1 MKYIKQQILHDR
13 KIGDRQLIITGDG
26 NIELTPGSGT
36 VTINGDLRVTG
47 NATGPTNSLTYYV
60 SLEGDDDNDGLGS
73 GPDRAKRT
81 VKAAVEAAPAGATIQ
96 LAPGDYY
103 ENNPI
108 TLKERQTVRG
118 DSLRN
123 VQIWPL
129 NNTDDIFFVDNAC
142 YIFQVTFRGLR
153 DPGWCVRIKPGA
165 LVTTSPYVQNC
176 TNMNG
181 PWLNDGTEFVPFQ
194 TVQIEGVAP
203 SARPIINNPDVPLAK
218 RVNETGGGN
227 GMLVDGNEYDQR
239 SLVFSMVADAFT
251 QIAQGGIGF
260 HITNFGYTQI
270 VSCFSVFT
278 RIGFLATKGGYLSI
292 SNSVSDFGTFAIIAD
307 GLFDEIYTTARPSQ
321 DYFSSVGSIT
331 VNSAGAGYV
340 SAPVVVIDPPTTP
353 GGVQATGQASIDP
366 STGQV
371 TAVSVLNAG
380 SGYDF
385 LPTIQFVGGGFS
397 VPATA
402 TVNLTTN
409 QVIEVNSLRD
419 QPQVGSIIQFEGDNT
434 KYYVTETDVTTQPFI
449 YDESVCRRDV
459 RRIVDAVLGDMV
471 MGTNYQAIAAGRSYL
486 RSTSQVVLLQQLE
499 PTIYGIEAARDE
511 MLARIPDSDPANE
524 DARYAIIEAFAIITD
539 IISQGDSTARPDI
552 DYNNLLTI
560 DSGTIAAKNNILA
573 NKEFIIEEVTKYIAE
588 QFTNLSYNQDKCER
602 DTTLITIGTAYDV
615 ALGTNYNSV
624 INGIAYARSSSSAVT
639 ERQKTQTVASL
650 EYLKDRILDLSNVAA
665 DSTATTRATNSI
677 DEIIEIVNG
686 LDFDVATCRRD
697 INYIIDSTAFDA
709 ALGTNYNAV
718 TAGLSYQR
726 APSAYVLS
734 AQFEQTKDA
743 IRYLKTVAAEY
754 LSSNSTA
761 VSRSNAAF
769 NEILDIIENGV
780 GSADALT
787 WTNIPTA
794 NKNYARALLQAN
806 RTFISTELTDWI
818 DAQIAANTGN
828 PSSPWYNFTYNSA
841 TCARDTRYIV
851 DAISFDVQYSGN
863 FATRRAADA
872 YFTSAVSVLPES
884 QKEPT
889 ALAFAQLAS
898 IVSDIVTETYS
909 GQTTTGNPASVT
921 EANQVDALV
930 QIVEDVITADDL
942 TGLPTLVQPDTSWVT
957 SGIITAVNN
966 YKDPNSKNLITD
978 DVIAQIDVDITNA
991 SAIVFPEPTGVVVTR
1006 ANAKDQL
1013 IANRQFIVDDVIAFI
1028 TQSYPTLDYDEKRC
1042 ARDTGYIIDALIY
1055 DILYGSNSASR
1066 TVAESYYV
1074 GTIAQLGTDSNE
1086 ITATQAAYV
1095 HLQDI
1100 ATAVILGQ
1108 TVSPT
1113 PGNTT
1118 SQDTSSGNAS
1128 GVETDKLSSLVQIVI
1143 DVIDAGNLDNL
1154 PDIEYPSISWVSSAT
1169 RTASTSIFAQR
1180 NNFATDLT
1188 TYILE
1193 TFPDFTYDR
1202 EKCKRDVGLIIDAV
1216 ARDIRLNTNHNSIVA
1231 GLAYRRATARVV
1243 DEEQLPATL
1252 LALRYLGTLVEA
1264 IVENNTTLLARV
1276 QDRFDVLLT
1285 AIEFGTLPSEG
1296 TTYPSPA
1303 IASQALID
1311 SARQLQDN
1319 RAFLIEETIAW
1330 INDNYFVYDAA
1341 KCARDSQLILDAVA
1355 LDLVLGTNYNSVT
1368 AGLAYY
1374 NATASAVI
1382 SDQKTETIAAITHL
1396 RSQVATLIA
1405 SSASSVTRT
1414 NAAFNEIIDII
1425 QNGVVS
1431 ADALTWTDPGVDP
1444 NKADARVLLQT
1455 NRTFII
1461 NDVIS
1466 YINTNYPSLVYD
1478 TAKCQRDTGYIIDA
1492 LSHDVQYGT
1501 NFASKAAATLYF
1513 EGSVSVLPSGEKAA
1527 TSAAFTH
1534 LADVAAQVVI
1544 ENYPGQS
1551 TTGNP
1556 ASSTEMDEI
1565 AGLVSIITDVI
1576 DADDLTSLPADVDP
1590 DLTWVNSQFVDSRN
1604 LILAS
1609 GDSTSA
1615 DLVQSVID
1623 YINENLDGLS
1633 YNETACRRDTGY
1645 LVDAVTHD
1653 MLYGG
1658 NRSILISARAYFD
1671 DGMSTIIGQ
1680 EVETAAALEHLRDV
1694 SSLVIEGTSVTPTTG
1709 NTETQVLTPGFGTST
1724 QSTIAE
1730 GLYDIVITA
1739 ISDSSGLATTPPN
1752 SNPSYSWLSA
1762 DIRLG
1767 AEAVEAASTTMQ
1779 QQVIDWITENII
1791 SFSYNVDKCA
1801 RDTSYIIEAAV
1812 YDMMYGG
1819 NKQTRRAAEAY
1830 YNGAILGAALVG
1842 NADQIGVTE
1851 YTYKHLANVLSSVA
1865 QNIAITPSAGVTLVQ
1880 NTAGTDGSTG
1890 AASYIS
1896 TMVYKIADVVRYG
1909 NTSLPTEVDHN
1920 YDGLGDA
1927 GLNVKR
1933 ELILDDLDDIEDA
1946 AISSLNLE
1954 YGGVA
1959 ELTLFPGLLSVLE
1972 GTLGSMQNV
1981 STVSTAGHAFEY
1993 VGAGITYNALPFF
2006 GGTPIAENEFVETNT
2021 GKVFVTST
2029 DQIGN
2034 FRVGNFFNVNALT
2047 GAITLNANQINLQ
2060 GLSSVGPF
2068 QRNGIPVGV
2077 QLQEVSNST
2086 NLVASTGSADANT
2099 VPTQFA
2105 VVNYVENRYLNK
2117 LTGGTVNGNVTF
2129 DENITVDGGELST
2142 ISTEFDLIADNA
2154 NVVNFATG
2162 ATSITIGASIGTTTI
2177 RHDVVIDGTA
2187 DITGDVTV
2195 IGDFSVTIPDEV
2207 QQAFNVSQGTEDYIS
2222 IDTREAL
2229 EKITFGPQPK
2239 VEIQNVTQSDSGT
2252 TDTGAL
2258 VIAGG
2263 VGIGKNLSVG
2273 GDIYFEGTIIST
2285 SSSSLSLFNDVAGT
2299 VDLFGAATQIE
2310 LGSAGI
2316 VPGNFIVNNDYI
2328 QFTSVYNMKIPT
2340 GATGERGITADAG
2353 YIRFNTDLGLFEGY
2367 DGVAWNSLGGVR
2379 DVDGNT
2385 YISPESAP
2393 GANENTLSFVTDGF
2407 ERMSLSTTELLL
2419 DPTITKVWIEGTIQS
2434 TSPDNGQLI
2443 VSGGVG
2449 IAKNLNVRGDIRGYN
2464 NALFEGDL
2472 TATGSVTFGT
2482 IDSVV
2487 DSFTVN
2493 ANSVFNVYDN
2503 TVQAFEVLEGANSY
2517 FKLTTTDGNELAT
2530 FDIPRIIINNT
2541 TESTDFETG
2550 AVVIAGG
2557 LGVGGNLNVAG
2568 GLNISGSIS
2577 FGDDVNNDT
2586 FSIVGDTDFTIP
2598 DNNAEAFRIDEST
2611 NNYFNISTTNGS
2623 ELITFGT
2630 TPKIFVANTTDSNSK
2645 DTGALVVDGGV
2656 GIELNT
2662 YIGVDL
2668 FVGRN
2673 TELTGDLAV
2682 NGGDL
2687 TTTATTFNL
2696 IDTNATTVN
2705 FAGAATTINI
2715 GAATGT
2721 VTFSNNYFV
2730 FDSAEAIKIPVGS
2743 TGDRP
2748 TAEAGQIRFNST
2760 TSVFEG
2766 YDGIAWGSLGGVK
2779 DVDQNTFIRPE
2790 TSPGA
2795 NNDELEFFT
2804 NGTLRAT
2811 LGNTYF
2817 NIEDSVITTF
2827 ANTTASSDFGT
2838 GAVVVAGGVGIGRE
2852 LHVQE
2857 YIGGNNSG
2865 VLQLTN
2871 LASDKILIKAD
2882 TIESPEQLRFITGA
2896 DDSSG
2901 NEIIYPITLVNRSD
2915 GGTVVAG
2922 AGTGIKFEL
2931 ETSNDNFEIGGK
2943 IDIVAQD
2950 VTGTQEDFDMVFSTM
2965 ISGSV
2970 VEKFRL
2976 SETVSTLTTD
2986 LAINNDTLST
2996 NQTTF
3001 NLLNTTA
3008 TTINFGGAATV
3019 IAIGA
3024 TGGLTTFD
3032 QNVTVNED
3040 LTVDGTLILTNTD
3053 LEVQYGG
3060 TGVSTFTTDGILY
3073 GNAADPVQVTAAAGT
3088 SDATTSFQIL
3098 TVTSAVD
3105 ATPVWTDT
3113 IDGGSF

>member
-1 MKYIKQQILHDR
+1 MKYIKQQNLHDR
-13 KIGDRQLIITGDG
+13 KIGDRQLIIKGDG
-26 NIELTPGSGT
+26 NIELTPISGT

-47 NATGPTNSLTYYV
+47 NATGPTNQLTYYV
-60 SLEGDDDNDGLGS
+60 SLEGDDSNDGLGS
-73 GPDRAKRT
+73 GPDRAKRS
-81 VKAAVEAAPAGATIQ
+81 VKSAVEAAPVGATIQ

-103 ENNPI
+103 EDNPI
-108 TLKERQTVRG
+108 TMKERQTVRG

-123 VQIWPL
+123 TQIWPL
-129 NNTDDIFFVDNAC
+129 NNQDDIFFIDNAC

-181 PWLNDGTEFVPFQ
+181 PWLNDGTEFIPFE
-194 TVQIEGVAP
+194 TVQIEGVQP
-203 SARPIINNPDVPLAK
+203 GARPIINNENVPLAK

-278 RIGFLATKGGYLSI
+278 RIGFLATNGGYLSI

-307 GLFDEIYTTARPSQ
+307 GLFDEIYTTARPTQ
-321 DYFSSVGSIT
+321 DYFSTVGSVT
-331 VNSAGAGYV
+331 VNSAGSGYL
-340 SAPVVVIDPPTTP
+340 STPVVVIDPPTTP
-353 GGVQATGQASIDP
+353 GGVQATGQVSIDP

-371 TAVSVLNAG
+371 TAVSVLNSG

-385 LPTIQFVGGGFS
+385 QPTIQFIGGGFS

-409 QVIEVNSLRD
+409 QVIEVDSLRD
-419 QPQVGSIIQFEGDNT
+419 QPQVGSIIQFEGDST
-434 KYYVTETDVTTQPFI
+434 KYYVTSTDVTTQPFI
-449 YDESVCRRDV
+449 YDEAVCRRDV
-459 RRIVDAVLGDMV
+459 RRIVDAVVGDMV

-486 RSTSQVVLLQQLE
+486 RSTSQVVLLQQLA
-499 PTIYGIEAARDE
+499 PTIFGIEAARDE
-511 MLARIPDSDPANE
+511 MLAIIPDSNPANE
-524 DARYAIIEAFAIITD
+524 DARYDIIEAFAIITD
-539 IISQGDSTARPDI
+539 IITQGDSTARPDI

-560 DSGTIAAKNNILA
+560 DTGTITAKNNILA

-588 QFTNLSYNQDKCER
+588 QFTDLSYNHDQWEQE
-602 DTTLITIGTAYDV
+602 TTNIVIGTSFDV

-624 INGIAYARSSSSAVT
+624 INGTLYARASRKPT
-639 ERQKTQTVASL
+639 LLRQKTQTLDSL
-650 EYLKDRILDLSNVAA
+650 AYLKDIILDLSNVAA
-665 DSTATTRATNSI
+665 NGTATTRATDSL
-677 DEIIEIVNG
+677 DEIIQIVTG
-686 LDFDVATCRRD
+686 LEANSDL
-697 INYIIDSTAFDA
+697 IDSSA
-709 ALGTNYNAV
+709 
-718 TAGLSYQR
+718 LSY
-726 APSAYVLS
+726 
-734 AQFEQTKDA
+734 
-743 IRYLKTVAAEY
+743 
-754 LSSNSTA
+754 
-761 VSRSNAAF
+761 
-769 NEILDIIENGV
+769 
-780 GSADALT
+780 
-787 WTNIPTA
+787 
-794 NKNYARALLQAN
+794 
-806 RTFISTELTDWI
+806 
-818 DAQIAANTGN
+818 
-828 PSSPWYNFTYNSA
+828 
-841 TCARDTRYIV
+841 
-851 DAISFDVQYSGN
+851 
-863 FATRRAADA
+863 
-872 YFTSAVSVLPES
+872 
-884 QKEPT
+884 
-889 ALAFAQLAS
+889 
-898 IVSDIVTETYS
+898 
-909 GQTTTGNPASVT
+909 
-921 EANQVDALV
+921 
-930 QIVEDVITADDL
+930 
-942 TGLPTLVQPDTSWVT
+942 
-957 SGIITAVNN
+957 
-966 YKDPNSKNLITD
+966 
-978 DVIAQIDVDITNA
+978 
-991 SAIVFPEPTGVVVTR
+991 PEPTGVLVTR

-1013 IANRQFIVDDVIAFI
+1013 IANRQFIVDDVIGFI
-1028 TQSYPTLDYDEKRC
+1028 TQSYPTLEYDEIRC
-1042 ARDTGYIIDALIY
+1042 ARDTGYIVDALVY
-1055 DILYGSNSASR
+1055 DVLYGGNSASR

-1074 GTIAQLGTDSNE
+1074 GTIAQLGTDSAQ

-1100 ATAVILGQ
+1100 VSAIVQGQ
-1108 TVSPT
+1108 TVSPR
-1113 PGNTT
+1113 PGNVTI
-1118 SQDTSSGNAS
+1118 QDTSSGNAS
-1128 GVETDKLSSLVQIVI
+1128 GVESDTLASLIQIII
-1143 DVIDAGNLDNL
+1143 DVIEAGNIDDLVEV
-1154 PDIEYPSISWVSSAT
+1154 EYPSITWASAPVYS
-1169 RTASTSIFAQR
+1169 AATSIFAQR

-1188 TYILE
+1188 DYILE
-1193 TFPDFTYDR
+1193 TFPTFTYDR
-1202 EKCKRDVGLIIDAV
+1202 EKCKRDVGLIIDAI

-1231 GLAYRRATARVV
+1231 GLAYRRATASVV
-1243 DEEQLPATL
+1243 DQDQLPATL

-1264 IVENNTTLLARV
+1264 IVASNATLLARV

-1319 RAFLIEETIAW
+1319 RAFLVEETIAW
-1330 INDNYFVYDAA
+1330 ITDNFFIYDAA
-1341 KCARDSQLILDAVA
+1341 KAARDCQLILDAVA

-1368 AGLAYY
+1368 TGLDFY
-1374 NATASAVI
+1374 TISTGLI
-1382 SDQKTETIAAITHL
+1382 SDQTVETVAAITHL

-1405 SSASSVTRT
+1405 SSAASVTRT
-1414 NAAFNEIIDII
+1414 NAAFNEIIDIV
-1425 QNGVVS
+1425 QNGTGN
-1431 ADALTWTDPGVDP
+1431 ADALSWTDPAINP

-1466 YINTNYPSLVYD
+1466 WINANYPSLVYSEP
-1478 TAKCQRDTGYIIDA
+1478 TKERDVGYLIDA
-1492 LSHDVQYGT
+1492 ISHDVQYGT
-1501 NFASKAAATLYF
+1501 NFASKATARLYF
-1513 EGSVSVLPSGEKAA
+1513 ENSISVLPTAERAP
-1527 TSAAFTH
+1527 TSAAYTH
-1534 LADVAAQVVI
+1534 LADIAAQIVI

-1565 AGLVSIITDVI
+1565 ASLVEIVTDVI
-1576 DADDLTSLPADVDP
+1576 DANSLSGLPADQDP
-1590 DLTWVNSQFVDSRN
+1590 NLSWVNSQFVDSRN

-1609 GDSTSA
+1609 GDSTGS

-1623 YINENLDGLS
+1623 YINENLNGLS
-1633 YNETACRRDTGY
+1633 YSETACRRDTGY
-1645 LVDAVTHD
+1645 LIDAVTHD

-1658 NRSILISARAYFD
+1658 NRSILISTRAYFD
-1671 DGMSTIIGQ
+1671 DGISTIIGQ

-1709 NTETQVLTPGFGTST
+1709 NTEPQVLTPGFGTST

-1730 GLYDIVITA
+1730 SLYDIVITA
-1739 ISDSSGLATTPPN
+1739 ISDSSGLATTP
-1752 SNPSYSWLSA
+1752 SNVDPSYSWLSA

-1779 QQVIDWITENII
+1779 QQVIDWITENIVG
-1791 SFSYNVDKCA
+1791 FSYNVSTCE
-1801 RDTSYIIEAAV
+1801 RDTSYIIEAAL

-1830 YNGAILGAALVG
+1830 YNGAILGAAIVG
-1842 NADQIGVTE
+1842 NTDQIGVTE
-1851 YTYKHLANVLSSVA
+1851 YTYKHLASVLSSVA
-1865 QNIAITPSAGVTLVQ
+1865 QNIAITPSVGVVLTQSTVG
-1880 NTAGTDGSTG
+1880 TAGSTV
-1890 AASYIS
+1890 AASYIA
-1896 TMVYKIADVVRYG
+1896 TMVNKIADVVRYG
-1909 NTSLPTEVDHN
+1909 DTGLPTEVDHN
-1920 YDGLGDA
+1920 YDGLGDV

-1933 ELILDDLDDIEDA
+1933 ELILDDIDAIEDE
-1946 AISSLNLE
+1946 AIRLLNAE

-1959 ELTLFPGLLSVLE
+1959 ELTLFPGLRSVLQ
-1972 GTLGSMQNV
+1972 GTLGTMQNV

-2006 GGTPIAENEFVETNT
+2006 GGTPIPENEFVETNT

-2034 FRVGNFFNVNALT
+2034 FRVGNFFTVNALT

-2060 GLSSVGPF
+2060 GLSSIGPF

-2077 QLQEVSNST
+2077 QLREVSNST
-2086 NLVASTGSADANT
+2086 NLVASTGSADQNT
-2099 VPTQFA
+2099 APTQFA

-2129 DENITVDGGELST
+2129 DEDIAVDGGNLTT
-2142 ISTEFDLIADNA
+2142 ISTTFNLIDDNA
-2154 NVVNFATG
+2154 NVVNFAGG
-2162 ATSITIGASIGTTTI
+2162 ATEINIGASIGTTTI
-2177 RHDVVIDGTA
+2177 NHDVVIDGTL
-2187 DITGDVTV
+2187 DVTGNTTI
-2195 IGDFSVTIPDEV
+2195 IGDFNLTIPDEID
-2207 QQAFNVSQGTEDYIS
+2207 QAFSVSQGTEDYIS
-2222 IDTREAL
+2222 IDTRESS
-2229 EKITFGPQPK
+2229 EKITFGAQPK
-2239 VEIQNVTQSDSGT
+2239 VEIQNVTETDSGT
-2252 TDTGAL
+2252 IDTGAL
-2258 VIAGG
+2258 VVAGG

-2316 VPGNFIVNNDYI
+2316 IPGNFIVNNDYI

-2340 GATGERGITADAG
+2340 GSIGERGLTPDEG
-2353 YIRFNTDLGLFEGY
+2353 YIRFNTDLGIFEGY
-2367 DGVAWNSLGGVR
+2367 DGIAWNGLGGVR

-2385 YISPESAP
+2385 KITAEDSPGSNN
-2393 GANENTLSFVTDGF
+2393 NELKFFTDGLQ
-2407 ERMSLSTTELLL
+2407 RMILTTSQFTL
-2419 DPTITKVWIEGTIQS
+2419 DDTITRVTIEGTVQS
-2434 TSPDNGQLI
+2434 TSPDNGVL
-2443 VSGGVG
+2443 VVEGGVG
-2449 IAKNLNVRGDIRGYN
+2449 IEKNLNVRGDIRGYN

-2482 IDSVV
+2482 LDSVV
-2487 DSFTVN
+2487 DSFEVN
-2493 ANSVFNVYDN
+2493 ANAVFNVWDN
-2503 TVQAFEVLEGANSY
+2503 TVQAFEILEGANSY
-2517 FKLTTTDGNELAT
+2517 FKITSTDGAEVAV
-2530 FDIPRIIINNT
+2530 FDVPRVLINNT
-2541 TESTDFETG
+2541 TASTDFETG

-2557 LGVGGNLNVAG
+2557 LGIGGSLNVAG
-2568 GLNISGSIS
+2568 GLNISGSIT
-2577 FGDDVNNDT
+2577 FGDDVNVDT

-2598 DNNAEAFRIDEST
+2598 DNNSEAFRIDEST
-2611 NNYFNISTTNGS
+2611 NNYFNIATTNGS
-2623 ELITFGT
+2623 EQITFGT
-2630 TPKIFVANTTDSNSK
+2630 TPKVFIGNTTESSSK

-2656 GIELNT
+2656 GIELNA
-2662 YIGVDL
+2662 YVGVDL

-2673 TELTGDLAV
+2673 SGITGDLAV

-2696 IDTNATTVN
+2696 LDTNATTVN
-2705 FAGAATTINI
+2705 FAGAATTMDI

-2721 VTFSNNYFV
+2721 ITFNNQFV
-2730 FDSAEAIKIPVGS
+2730 IFNSTKSIQIPVGD
-2743 TGDRP
+2743 TEDRP
-2748 TAEAGQIRFNST
+2748 SPAQGQIRFNTDT
-2760 TSVFEG
+2760 TVFEG

-2804 NGTLRAT
+2804 NGSRRAVISNELFRIEST
-2811 LGNTYF
+2811 NTVE
-2817 NIEDSVITTF
+2817 IL
-2827 ANTTASSDFGT
+2827 NTTASSDYQT
-2838 GAVVVAGGVGIGRE
+2838 GAFTVAGGVGIAKE
-2852 LHVQE
+2852 LHVQQ

-2943 IDIVAQD
+2943 IDVVVQD

-2976 SETVSTLTTD
+2976 SEAVSTLTTD

-3032 QNVTVNED
+3032 QNVTINED
-3040 LTVDGTLILTNTD
+3040 LTVDGSLILTNND

-3060 TGVSTFTTDGILY
+3060 TGRSIFTGDGIVY
-3073 GNAADPVQVTAAAGT
+3073 GNETGALQVTDNAGS
-3088 SDATTSFQIL
+3088 SDQSVSFQLL
-3098 TVTSAVD
+3098 TVVGDGST
-3105 ATPVWTDT
+3105 TPIWTDT